1 MMFAGKSKPF
11 GRRIASAVVSI
22 SRGGDDTRDR
32 VVDEVLSRLADAL
45 VDDMLHAPDEELLGE
60 FIDDQSR
67 LAGEARQV
75 FARALTQM
83 GSPAAEVISLPVRKR
98 AVQVDGMG
106 SSHPREKRK
115 YFIPFLVG
123 MAVTV
128 ILLIGLTRAPALLP
142 YLLWAA
148 PTQASMPLLE
158 DHRSASTGHEA
169 IGAPAP
175 ASKISLEDQQPV
187 STDTN
192 DIAAKSHMVLGIGAS
207 QALKGDFAAQQSH
220 STGSIAVATAPAPA
234 PAPLASITGAR
245 SMGLMPPTA
254 FGCET
259 SRVGSSCNALPPGWQ
274 ARYVSVEHARSWVG
288 PPPERAYG
296 GIVPEL
302 STGSIPMK

>member
-1 MMFAGKSKPF
+1 VTMMFAGKSKPF
-11 GRRIASAVVSI
+11 GRRLASAVVSI

-106 SSHPREKRK
+106 SSRPREKRK
-115 YFIPFLVG
+115 YFVPFFVG
-123 MAVTV
+123 MAVAA

-148 PTQASMPLLE
+148 PTQASMPPLE
-158 DHRSASTGHEA
+158 DQRSASTGQEA
-169 IGAPAP
+169 IGAPAL

-192 DIAAKSHMVLGIGAS
+192 GIAAKSHVVLGIGTS
-207 QALKGDFAAQQSH
+207 QALKGNFAAQQSH
-220 STGSIAVATAPAPA
+220 STGSIDVAAAPAPA
-234 PAPLASITGAR
+234 PSASISGASSTGVL
-245 SMGLMPPTA
+245 SPTA
-254 FGCET
+254 FGCVA
-259 SRVGSSCNALPPGWQ
+259 SRVGSNCSALPPGWH
-274 ARYVSVEHARSWVG
+274 AHYVSAEHALSWLG
-288 PPPERAYG
+288 MLPEREYH
-296 GIVPEL
+296 GIVPEP
-302 STGSIPMK
+302 STGSIPIK